1 MDLVGTILPLALV
14 VGLSPLPILPMVL
27 IVMTSRARANSLSFL
42 VAWLVALTAVVIG
55 ALLLAGT
62 QDPAPPDDKGIGWIQ
77 VVTGVAFLAL
87 ALVKWLRRPA
97 PGSAKEPPSWMTALD
112 SYTPRQSAALGAGL
126 AAGNPK
132 NLVMALAAGA
142 EIAALTATTGAAL
155 AGVGIFVLV
164 GSIGVAT
171 PAVAHRLLGDR
182 APQVLGS
189 WKLWLER
196 NSTALGVEVL
206 LVLGAMLLAKGVSA
220 AS

>member
-27 IVMTSRARANSLSFL
+27 IVMTARARQNSLAFL
-42 VAWLVALTAVVIG
+42 GAWLVALTAVVLG

-62 QDPAPPDDKGIGWIQ
+62 QDPTPPDDAGIGWIQ

-97 PGSAKEPPSWMTALD
+97 PGSPKQPPGWMTALD
-112 SYTPRQSAALGAGL
+112 SYTPRQAAGLGAGL

-142 EIAALTATTGAAL
+142 EIAALTTTVGAATV
-155 AGVGIFVLV
+155 GVGVFVVV

-171 PAVAHRLLGDR
+171 PAIALRLLGVR
-182 APQVLGS
+182 APEVLGR
-189 WKLWLER
+189 WKSWLEA
-196 NSTALGVEVL
+196 NSTALSVGVLV
-206 LVLGAMLLAKGVSA
+206 VLGVMLLGSGLPA
-220 AS
+220 AT